1 MAETHRLAAIGPLA
15 VGHQTRGWVE
25 VEGYSFPPGS
35 DFMSNLQ
42 FIMKDPN
49 NFENPETFDPQRF
62 IGEDGR
68 LAGMLMLDQFKN

>member
-1 MAETHRLAAIGPLA
+1 MSETHRIAAIAPLA

-25 VEGYSFPPGS
+25 VEGYTFPPGS

-42 FIMKDPN
+42 FIMRDNN
-49 NFENPETFDPQRF
+49 NFENPETFNPERF

-68 LAGMLMLDQFKN
+68 LAVMLITDRI